1 MVDFIARWQEIQ
13 FHGHSGPGL
22 LLQAPTMMLLM
33 GMWMSLTKNPMK
45 PMMAKPIA
53 VAIAIFVNSFRSG
66 FVHLFTNRAESLA
79 NCMHGSNCIMRTS
92 MVVFVDSRSECLK
105 YYVQWFN

>member
-1 MVDFIARWQEIQ
+1 
-13 FHGHSGPGL
+13 
-22 LLQAPTMMLLM
+22 
-33 GMWMSLTKNPMK
+33 
-45 PMMAKPIA
+45 MMAKPIA

-92 MVVFVDSRSECLK
+92 MVVSVDSRSECLK
-105 YYVQWFN
+105 YYVRDLFLFNFKQIETTQL